1 MLKGLKVWQKLTL
14 LGVALSLPIG
24 VLLFFLIRDISHDI
38 EFARS
43 ERRGNAYQ
51 RALERLLDHV
61 IDHKLV
67 ARRSLRGDAGLRE
80 ALTGKQTEIG
90 RDLQALR
97 AVDGQLAA
105 VLQTTDEGLAK
116 RKREAYRLDN
126 LERAWQALSRDLA
139 AISAEESDERHAQI
153 IAHLRALISHVGD
166 TSNLILDPDLDAYY
180 MMDVTLLALPQM
192 QDRLQEVLA
201 FGEEI
206 LWRKA
211 ITPEERV
218 QLSVYAALLRQ
229 ADLDRVNA
237 SVRTALLEDP
247 NFYGTSPGLQ
257 RHVPPALEASAK
269 AAEAF
274 IGLTTRLASA
284 DRVDLAP
291 EAYVAAG
298 TAAIAGSFTLWRVA
312 VDELDA
318 LLDVRIASYART
330 RTLALALTALAV
342 AASAALLWGVVR
354 SITGQLGRAVEIA
367 DRIAAGDLTVEIE
380 PTRDETGPLFAAL
393 SHMVGQVSRIIG
405 EARRQAAEVATA
417 AAQIAAA
424 SEQGAANAAS
434 ASAAIEEQTAT
445 VHQLSGN
452 VQQVALH
459 AQRQVDGARASSD
472 AVGAGRETVSRSAKG
487 LEQAQAAIGQSAET
501 VEALGT
507 QAQAIGRIVA
517 LIKDIA
523 DQTNLLALNAAI
535 EAARAGDQGRGFEV
549 VAEEVRKL
557 AEHSN
562 TSVREVADLIADL
575 QRQAEAAVATIR
587 NSQAAIRDALAA
599 GVAMQ
604 GALAQIGQAVAE
616 GDRTSHEIGAAT
628 QQQAIAAKQMA
639 QVAEQLRQMTHQ
651 NATAAEELSASAG
664 RVASSAEAMRAA
676 VARFTVGAAATVTPP

>member
-1 MLKGLKVWQKLTL
+1 MLKGLKVWQKLSL
-14 LGVALSLPIG
+14 LGVALSLPVG

-61 IDHKLV
+61 IDHKLAA
-67 ARRSLRGDAGLRE
+67 ARVLRGEAGPRE
-80 ALTGKQTEIG
+80 ALTGKQTGIG
-90 RDLQALR
+90 RDLEALR

-105 VLQTTDEGLAK
+105 ALQTTDEGLAR
-116 RKREAYRLDN
+116 RKRAAYRLDN
-126 LERAWQALSRDLA
+126 LEQAWRALSRDLA
-139 AISAEESDERHAQI
+139 AISAEASDERHAGI

-201 FGEEI
+201 FGEGI
-206 LWRKA
+206 LSRKA

-218 QLSVYAALLRQ
+218 RLSVYAALLRQ
-229 ADLDRVNA
+229 ADLDRVSA
-237 SVRTALLEDP
+237 SVRTALLEDA
-247 NFYGTSPGLQ
+247 NFYGTSHGLQ
-257 RHVPPALEASAK
+257 RHVPPALESSAR

-274 IGLTTRLASA
+274 IGLTTRLATG
-284 DRVDLAP
+284 DRVDLVP

-298 TAAIAGSFTLWRVA
+298 TTAIAESFALWRVA

-318 LLDVRIASYART
+318 LLDVRIRSYART
-330 RTLALALTALAV
+330 RALALTLTALAV

-354 SITGQLGRAVEIA
+354 SITGQLDRAVGVA
-367 DRIAAGDLTVEIE
+367 DRIAAGDLAVEIE

-393 SHMVGQVSRIIG
+393 RNMVGQVSQIIG

-417 AAQIAAA
+417 AARIAEA
-424 SEQGAANAAS
+424 SEQGAVNAVN

-459 AQRQVDGARASSD
+459 AQRQVEGARRSSG
-472 AVGAGRETVSRSAKG
+472 AVGAGRETVSRSANG
-487 LEQAQAAIGQSAET
+487 LEQAQAAIGRSAET
-501 VEALGT
+501 VEVLGA

-517 LIKDIA
+517 LIKDVA

-535 EAARAGDQGRGFEV
+535 EAARAGEQGRGFEV
-549 VAEEVRKL
+549 VAEEIRKL

-562 TSVREVADLIADL
+562 TSAREVADLITGI
-575 QRQAEAAVATIR
+575 QRQVEAAVATIR
-587 NSQAAIRDALAA
+587 NTQAAVRDALAA
-599 GVAMQ
+599 GSAMQ
-604 GALAQIGQAVAE
+604 DALAQIGEAVAE
-616 GDRTSHEIGAAT
+616 GDRTSQEIGAAT
-628 QQQAIAAKQMA
+628 QQQATAATQVA
-639 QVAEQLRQMTHQ
+639 QVAEQLRKMTHQ
-651 NATAAEELSASAG
+651 NAAAAEELSASAG
-664 RVASSAEAMRAA
+664 RVASSAEALRAA
-676 VARFTVGAAATVTPP
+676 VARFTVGTAATPRSL